1 MSLRIPFTIRITGR
15 FAPGV
20 REEDKEGILDEEYY
34 GPFLAEFE
42 THLHVAQ
49 LVKLNTL
56 FPQLRD
62 TFIPFTSDTSTA
74 TFGDDNTFTVIDE
87 MHLTI
92 PGLDTIVGYEEW
104 AIETFNTTFEMIQEL
119 FIGPRDVDSIDFE
132 EDAAFGGD
140 TFVADSITIVLKS
153 TLLDEYKKN
162 LNIREKTYVIQGMQ
176 QLPQNVTRLVAKYAF
191 GTPNNTIPLKHKVP
205 EVLQSKRL
213 YNAENLRPEVIRR
226 RAAEAAAAAGGGGG
240 GAQGGGRRK
249 SRAAKTQAARMR
261 STRRKSATRKHK
273 SRK

>member
-62 TFIPFTSDTSTA
+62 TDISFTSDTSTA
-74 TFGDDNTFTVIDE
+74 TFGDDNTFTVLDE

-119 FIGPRDVDSIDFE
+119 FVGPRDVDSQFFE

-140 TFVADSITIVLKS
+140 NFVADSITIELES
-153 TLLDEYKKN
+153 RLLDEYKKN
-162 LNIREKTYVIQGMQ
+162 LNIREKTHVIQGMQ

-191 GTPNNTIPLKHKVP
+191 GTPNNTIPLKHRVP

-226 RAAEAAAAAGGGGG
+226 RAAEAAAAAAGGGG
-240 GAQGGGRRK
+240 GAAGGGQGGGRRK
-249 SRAAKTQAARMR
+249 TRAARMH
-261 STRRKSATRKHK
+261 SKRKSSTRKHK
-273 SRK
+273 RRT